1 MWKFLSGIYPFFFLR
16 NCFWHKT
23 RFPVKGSGYQL
34 FIILNEDFGTLCC
47 FFIFGIEIRRF
58 SGDLRLQTFVQIM
71 KETTDH
77 LNNIVDIIHD
87 ARKKNRKIGA
97 RLKHFYANKE
107 TIRVLL
113 TGKGILRIDIVHC
126 VNGVKAMNPEQIQAV
141 ADTFEIK

>member
-1 MWKFLSGIYPFFFLR
+1 
-16 NCFWHKT
+16 
-23 RFPVKGSGYQL
+23 
-34 FIILNEDFGTLCC
+34 
-47 FFIFGIEIRRF
+47 
-58 SGDLRLQTFVQIM
+58 M

-77 LNNIVDIIHD
+77 LNNIIDIIHA

-113 TGKGILRIDIVHC
+113 TGKGILRIDILHC
-126 VNGVKAMNPEQIQAV
+126 VNGVKTMSPEQIQAV